1 MQRHKKLYGLSVLPA
16 VGVGGLSG
24 FLSRNG
30 MKEYASLKRPPL
42 SPPGAGSPVVWT
54 ILFILMGIRA
64 AMVLAHAQD
73 LQRVR
78 ALAVYGI
85 QLACEFFLEHPVF
98 REGMRLLAFFWLLL
112 LLGLVALM
120 IRLFDRVSRTAAWL
134 QLPYFFWL
142 CFAAYLNLGV
152 WWLNR

>member
-1 MQRHKKLYGLSVLPA
+1 MQRHKKLYGLSVLLA

-42 SPPGAGSPVVWT
+42 SPPGAVFPVVWT
-54 ILFILMGIRA
+54 ILFILMGIGA
-64 AMVLAHAQD
+64 AMVWLTRRTE
-73 LQRVR
+73 RVR

-85 QLACEFFLEHPVF
+85 QLAVNFFWSILFF
-98 REGMRLLAFFWLLL
+98 REGMRLF
-112 LLGLVALM
+112 G
-120 IRLFDRVSRTAAWL
+120 RVSRTAAWL